1 MQPIMW
7 LIIGLLVPA
16 AALTPPNGPNDR
28 RRARLEQRGLS
39 PQPPMQMVA
48 APPVRAGV
56 RHSRGSLPTHGSTLS
71 TRGDDGDHTGRGT
84 REQPSKAH
92 ATHDAKRMLGGMGGR
107 VRHEDRQAE
116 ALR

>member
-1 MQPIMW
+1 MQPI
-7 LIIGLLVPA
+7 LGLLLGLLVPA

-56 RHSRGSLPTHGSTLS
+56 RHSRGSLPTHGSTPS
-71 TRGDDGDHTGRGT
+71 TRGDDDDHTGRGT
-84 REQPSKAH
+84 REQSSTAH
-92 ATHDAKRMLGGMGGR
+92 PVNNAKRMLGGMGGELR
-107 VRHEDRQAE
+107 SQDRKSQT
-116 ALR
+116 LG

>member
-1 MQPIMW
+1 MQPI
-7 LIIGLLVPA
+7 LGLLLGLLVPA
-16 AALTPPNGPNDR
+16 ATLTPPNGPNDR

-92 ATHDAKRMLGGMGGR
+92 ATHDAKRMLGGMGGGF
-107 VRHEDRQAE
+107 
-116 ALR
+116 

>member
-16 AALTPPNGPNDR
+16 AALTPPNTPNDR

-39 PQPPMQMVA
+39 PQPQIKMVA

-56 RHSRGSLPTHGSTLS
+56 RHSRGPF
-71 TRGDDGDHTGRGT
+71 TRT
-84 REQPSKAH
+84 A
-92 ATHDAKRMLGGMGGR
+92 
-107 VRHEDRQAE
+107 
-116 ALR
+116 

>member
-71 TRGDDGDHTGRGT
+71 TRGDDDDHTGRGT

-92 ATHDAKRMLGGMGGR
+92 ATHDAKRMLGGMGGGF
-107 VRHEDRQAE
+107 
-116 ALR
+116 